1 MISRRI
7 RLRLGLIAF
16 ALAALGSASAAQGAY
31 LTLGTSNLSNATTTL
46 YGSTTGPELL
56 VKNANGSV
64 ASAFGLYGLLTATSP
79 TVASAAVRGQNSS
92 TNGFG
97 YGVWGSQAG
106 SGTGVY
112 GFTPS
117 GRGLWGNTTSG
128 IGVRGQSTSGIGVS
142 GQHTATTGTAP
153 GVSAST
159 NSRDA
164 GADALV
170 ATVTPIYPGAASAAV
185 RGQNNGISTAGYGVW
200 GSHAGSGVGVQGTTL
215 SGTGVYGATSG
226 LGKGVYGRST
236 SGVGVEGYSVN
247 GYGGWFD
254 GANGVYAN
262 AHDSTGDGG
271 VFAGR
276 TGVAGFGTSGTGVY
290 GHSTSAVGIHGA
302 SSYSYGVQGSS
313 QQSDGVHGEG
323 YLSGVAGAS
332 PSGDGIYGE
341 TTSGYAGYFVGNVG
355 ITGTCTGCTGP
366 SSLQIDH
373 PLDPAHKYLQ
383 HSGVASS
390 DQLDL
395 YSGNVVTDGRGFATV
410 LLPRWFQA
418 LNRSFRYQLTIV
430 GRSFA
435 RAIVWKEIAHNR
447 FTIRTDQPQVK
458 VSWLV
463 TGIRHD
469 RYANKHR
476 GPVEVQKP
484 TKEQGKYLHPELYG
498 KPKAEGIGYHKAR
511 RARAPARPSQRR

>member
-1 MISRRI
+1 MTTHRNHKRR
-7 RLRLGLIAF
+7 LALLAIAVAAC
-16 ALAALGSASAAQGAY
+16 ALATASAAQGAY
-31 LTLGTSNLSNATTTL
+31 LTLGTGNTSDAPTTL
-46 YGSTTGPELL
+46 SGNTAGPELL
-56 VKNANGSV
+56 VKNSNGTS
-64 ASAFGLYGLLTATSP
+64 ASAFGLYGLLTASSP
-79 TVASAAVRGQNSS
+79 TVVSAALRGQNNA
-92 TNGFG
+92 TNGLGFG
-97 YGVWGSQAG
+97 VSGSHAGAGIGVN
-106 SGTGVY
+106 
-112 GFTPS
+112 GFSP
-117 GRGLWGNTTSG
+117 RG

-159 NSRDA
+159 NSTSAD
-164 GADALV
+164 ADALV
-170 ATVTPIYPGAASAAV
+170 ATVTSAGPGNNSAAV
-185 RGQNNGISTAGYGVW
+185 RGQNNAISTAGYGVW
-200 GSHAGSGVGVQGTTL
+200 GSHAGSGVGVRGTTL

-383 HSGVASS
+383 HAGVASS

-395 YSGNVVTDGRGFATV
+395 YSGNAVTDGRGFATV

-447 FTIRTDQPQVK
+447 FTIRTDQPKVK

-511 RARAPARPSQRR
+511 RAPARPSQRR